1 MMAVTG
7 SFSMRLA
14 KVCSPPVFPS
24 ITLRWESE
32 VPQLRAVEMI
42 QGDKDL

>member
-1 MMAVTG
+1 MDVTG

-14 KVCSPPVFPS
+14 QVFSATVFPS

-32 VPQLRAVEMI
+32 VPRHRAVEMI